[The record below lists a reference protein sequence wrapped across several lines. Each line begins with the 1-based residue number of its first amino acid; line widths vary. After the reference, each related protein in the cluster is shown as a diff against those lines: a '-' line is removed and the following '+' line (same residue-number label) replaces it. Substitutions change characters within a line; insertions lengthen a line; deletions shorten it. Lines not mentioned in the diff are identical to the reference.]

1 VDGISL
7 NRSAEIGR
15 TIARVSG
22 TIIGVPRESLPG
34 ERRVAASPE
43 SVKKLVARGF
53 TVRVQRDAGERAGIH
68 DDAYE
73 GAGAS
78 LVDDPWGDADALIK
92 VRPPTLDEAA
102 RLKEGAVLVALLQP
116 ERNPGLTEALAA
128 RRVTAVA
135 LERVPRITRAQKM
148 DVLSSMANLAGYRAV
163 LEAAHR
169 FQGPFSPQVTAA
181 GTTAPARVLV
191 IGAGVAGLAAIGAAR
206 ALGADVRAFDTRA
219 AAREQV
225 ESLGARFI
233 EVDIAESGEGKGGY
247 AKVMSPEFIAAE
259 MALFRAQAKE
269 VDVIITTALVPGARA
284 PVLLPR
290 DVVERLK
297 PGSVVVDMA
306 AEQGGNCELCV
317 PGEAVEHNGVTIL
330 GYTDLT
336 SRMAATASR
345 FFAMNVFSLLGE
357 LDDALGVDLDNDVL
371 RPALLLYEGTP
382 PPPAAPKSLEPS
394 AAKAKTRPPPPDA
407 KPLQQR
413 ITSPT
418 RRAWGSTVGGFA
430 VMVGLFMLGRF
441 VPADFLRHSTVF
453 VLACFV
459 GWQVIWSVQPSLH
472 TPLMSVTNAISGI
485 IVVGG
490 LLQVGPR
497 LDVASALGVVAVF
510 FATINITGGFLVT
523 HRMLKM
529 FRREAPAAKEATR

>member
-1 VDGISL
+1 MKGV
-7 NRSAEIGR
+7 
-15 TIARVSG
+15 
-22 TIIGVPRESLPG
+22 IIGVPRETLPG
-34 ERRVAASPE
+34 ERRVAATPE
-43 SVKKLVARGF
+43 SVRKLIARGF
-53 TVRVQRDAGERAGIH
+53 VVRVQR
-68 DDAYE
+68 
-73 GAGAS
+73 GAGALAGIDDEAYGGAGAE
-78 LVDDPWGDADALIK
+78 LVDDPWPEADALLK

-102 RLKEGAVLVALLQP
+102 RLKERAVLVALLQP
-116 ERNPGLTEALAA
+116 ERNPGLTEALKA
-128 RRVTAVA
+128 RRVTALA

-163 LEAAHR
+163 LEAAHH

-181 GTTAPARVLV
+181 GTTPPARVLV
-191 IGAGVAGLAAIGAAR
+191 IGAGVAGLAAIAAAR

-233 EVDIAESGEGKGGY
+233 EVDLAESGEGKGGY
-247 AKVMSPEFIAAE
+247 ARVMSPEFIAAE
-259 MALFRAQAKE
+259 MALFRAQARE
-269 VDVIITTALVPGARA
+269 VDVVIATALVPGAKA

-290 DVVERLK
+290 DVVEQLK
-297 PGSVVVDMA
+297 PGSVIVDMA

-317 PGEAVEHNGVTIL
+317 PGEVVEHRGVKIL

-345 FFAMNVFSLLGE
+345 FFAMNVFNLLGE
-357 LDDALGVDLDNDVL
+357 LDDALDVDIESDVL
-371 RPALLLYEGTP
+371 RPALLLYRGEEL
-382 PPPAAPKSLEPS
+382 PAPAPKTPAPS
-394 AAKAKTRPPPPDA
+394 AAKVKTRPPPPDA
-407 KPLQQR
+407 KPLQQH
-413 ITSPT
+413 ISSPT

-430 VMVGLFMLGRF
+430 VIAGLFLLGRF
-441 VPADFLRHSTVF
+441 APPDFLRHSTVF

-472 TPLMSVTNAISGI
+472 TPLMAVTNAISGI

-490 LLQVGPR
+490 LLQVGPTMNA
-497 LDVASALGVVAVF
+497 ASVLGVIAVF

-529 FRREAPAAKEATR
+529 FRRDAAPAKGAHR